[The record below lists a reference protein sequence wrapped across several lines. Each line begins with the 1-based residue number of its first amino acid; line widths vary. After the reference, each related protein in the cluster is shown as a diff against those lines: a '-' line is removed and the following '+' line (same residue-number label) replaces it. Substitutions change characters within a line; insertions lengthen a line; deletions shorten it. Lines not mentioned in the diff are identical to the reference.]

1 MRKLM
6 VLGLTVVFSSFF
18 IQSCDLWEDE
28 TYHPT
33 DPSGGGNED
42 YVEVIGTWKVTSLEF
57 DEPFDINGDGEANKD
72 LLIETGCYQNE
83 LMVFNEDF
91 TGSIISNDYAAI
103 EVNVEVGGNDEV
115 SYAFEC
121 EEDSDES
128 SIVWTQEENTVLIT
142 LEEEIFE
149 ATLSG
154 DKLIFTIEEG
164 FYISGADEEMLN
176 ITFTYTKQED

>member
-1 MRKLM
+1 MRKILA
-6 VLGLTVVFSSFF
+6 LSLTVAFSSFL
-18 IQSCDLWEDE
+18 IQSCEPWEDE
-28 TYHPT
+28 IYQPS
-33 DPSGGGNED
+33 DPIGGGDENAEI
-42 YVEVIGTWKVTSLEF
+42 EGTWKLTSLEF

-91 TGSIISNDYAAI
+91 TGSVISNDYAVI

-115 SYAFEC
+115 TYAFEC
-121 EEDSDES
+121 EEDHEES
-128 SIVWTQEENTVLIT
+128 SIIWNQEEDIVQIT
-142 LEEEIFE
+142 WEGEMFE

-164 FYISGADEEMLN
+164 FYISGADEETQN
-176 ITFTYTKQED
+176 ITFTYTKQGN